1 MTSSPTL
8 ATKTTSKEGLL
19 PSDPLPSKSF
29 NEGYETRQSDFGT
42 LVASYNLIGD
52 TDPCESLVHYITNPR
67 KLREDHPV
75 WHYFYLCTLIFVAF
89 VSLFIGPVIFGML
102 AAIGGIGTP
111 LALSF
116 FGSVVGL
123 VLGIVFGVVFSVV
136 CIVAL
141 VRLLGLSAE
150 WVLDTLWNGGN
161 DLLEISRQQVLTL
174 LNIPDNR
181 HPQHHHHHQH

>member
-1 MTSSPTL
+1 MTTSPPTL
-8 ATKTTSKEGLL
+8 ATKTPSKEGLL
-19 PSDPLPSKSF
+19 PSDPLPSKGY
-29 NEGYETRQSDFGT
+29 NDYETRQPDFGT
-42 LVASYNLIGD
+42 LVASYNFIDG
-52 TDPCESLVHYITNPR
+52 TDQACESLVHYITNPR

-161 DLLEISRQQVLTL
+161 DLLEISRQQ
-174 LNIPDNR
+174 
-181 HPQHHHHHQH
+181 